1 MELVSL
7 YSNNKYPIMTTHI
20 LFNIMSY
27 VSYSITATASIIQY
41 ISTHTDPDSILFT
54 QEIEQLDLAY
64 KLKLIELLIFD
75 IVKTKNPMFN
85 ELVTDVDYIQ
95 IDINKLDN
103 TLNMNESLKFALE
116 FTYDI
121 SKKLGET
128 ISIIEKKIHLYN
140 SSYMKHLYSLSLK
153 SELNNMKKMSDIF
166 DLRMKLFFEILK
178 INNPLTHKT

>member
-1 MELVSL
+1 MDIVSL
-7 YSNNKYPIMTTHI
+7 YNNTHIPIMTTHI

-41 ISTHTDPDSILFT
+41 ISTHIDPDYIIFI

-75 IVKTKNPMFN
+75 IIKINNPMFN
-85 ELVTDVDYIQ
+85 EQVTDCDYIK
-95 IDINKLDN
+95 IDMNHLEN
-103 TLNMNESLKFALE
+103 MLNINESLKFALHY
-116 FTYDI
+116 TYDI
-121 SKKLGET
+121 SKKLGES

-153 SELNNMKKMSDIF
+153 TELNHLKKISDLF

-178 INNPLTHKT
+178 INNPLNT